1 MWLHNYNFNYHSW
14 LNLCEVELIWHFLKL
29 KSGSNGEF
37 SFANVHIL
45 ATISVTENI
54 SDMCIAMEMHLVMG
68 IFQKEYIWLHEQPT
82 IG

>member
-1 MWLHNYNFNYHSW
+1 MQLHSYNFNYHSW
-14 LNLCEVELIWHFLKL
+14 LNLCETKLIWQFLKL

-37 SFANVHIL
+37 SFANVHIM
-45 ATISVTENI
+45 ATISVIKNI
-54 SDMCIAMEMHLVMG
+54 GDMCIVVEIHLVMG

>member
-1 MWLHNYNFNYHSW
+1 
-14 LNLCEVELIWHFLKL
+14 LCETELIWQFLKL

-37 SFANVHIL
+37 SFANVHVV
-45 ATISVTENI
+45 AAISVIENI
-54 SDMCIAMEMHLVMG
+54 GDMSIAMEMHLVMG

>member
-1 MWLHNYNFNYHSW
+1 M
-14 LNLCEVELIWHFLKL
+14 ELIWNFLKL

-37 SFANVHIL
+37 SFANVHIV
-45 ATISVTENI
+45 AIISVIKNI
-54 SDMCIAMEMHLVMG
+54 SDMCIIVEIHLVVG